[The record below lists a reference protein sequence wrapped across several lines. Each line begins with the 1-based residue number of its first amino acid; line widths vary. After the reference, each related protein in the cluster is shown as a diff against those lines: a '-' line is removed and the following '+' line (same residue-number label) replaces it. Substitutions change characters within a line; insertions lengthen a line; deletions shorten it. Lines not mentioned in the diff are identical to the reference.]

1 VRAWDNP
8 EVEVR
13 ADVGA
18 GVDRIDT
25 TSDHGRVSIKSSCQ
39 SLIPQCYGRI
49 CISAFPAAAI
59 LISRES
65 AQMLNTNGCG
75 GSAAAEDSQWQRQG
89 DVFPEKIRRSRLSAG
104 TWCCGTQEGAGAAEI
119 NVSTISGNVG

>member
-25 TSDHGRVSIKSSCQ
+25 TSDHGRVSIKVIVPNHSFRSVTTD
-39 SLIPQCYGRI
+39 LHIRV
-49 CISAFPAAAI
+49 PAAAI

-65 AQMLNTNGCG
+65 AQM
-75 GSAAAEDSQWQRQG
+75 
-89 DVFPEKIRRSRLSAG
+89 
-104 TWCCGTQEGAGAAEI
+104 
-119 NVSTISGNVG
+119 